1 MAKYSTF
8 FAHMGD
14 LAKEKNISLKEAAA
28 ILKEM
33 GFKGYDC
40 EYTYLKKN
48 FDTVKNILDEFG
60 FEISAIPCY
69 FWFEKGVKE
78 DFIDEVLECSEKIG
92 CKTILA
98 IPGEFE
104 PEDPKKEEYL
114 NLMCEGLNLLSKN
127 AKKYGI
133 TITLEAYDFINSPCA
148 TPEGLTYFFEKCPDL
163 FFTMDT
169 GNFMYVD
176 VDTIES
182 VKLFKDKIRHV
193 HLKDRSLTQN
203 YSDEPV
209 KLSIKGNKLYPSP
222 VGAGV
227 IPMKELVNLAK
238 EVNYNGYYTAE
249 NSCPIHME
257 EFLTKSIKWMK
268 ENI

>member
-1 MAKYSTF
+1 
-8 FAHMGD
+8 
-14 LAKEKNISLKEAAA
+14 
-28 ILKEM
+28 
-33 GFKGYDC
+33 
-40 EYTYLKKN
+40 
-48 FDTVKNILDEFG
+48 
-60 FEISAIPCY
+60 
-69 FWFEKGVKE
+69 
-78 DFIDEVLECSEKIG
+78 
-92 CKTILA
+92 
-98 IPGEFE
+98 
-104 PEDPKKEEYL
+104 
-114 NLMCEGLNLLSKN
+114 MCEGLNLLSKK

-133 TITLEAYDFINSPCA
+133 NITLEAYDFINSPCA

-176 VDTIES
+176 VNTLES
-182 VKLFKDKIRHV
+182 IKLFKNKIRHV

-257 EFLTKSIKWMK
+257 EFLSKSINWMK